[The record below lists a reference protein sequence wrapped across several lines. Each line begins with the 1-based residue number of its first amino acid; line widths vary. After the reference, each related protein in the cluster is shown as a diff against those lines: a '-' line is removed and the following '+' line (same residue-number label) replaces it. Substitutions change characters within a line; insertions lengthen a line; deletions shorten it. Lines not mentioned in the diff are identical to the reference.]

1 MECSLLHDVSQ
12 QLDESQY
19 MLRMADAKI
28 NNLQISIDYL
38 TMQLAR
44 YGCPCGE
51 GTCCHDPFQRQNLW
65 RIRAENE
72 ADMLVHGDH

>member
-1 MECSLLHDVSQ
+1 MECSMLNNVSQ
-12 QLDESQY
+12 QLEESQY

-28 NNLQISIDYL
+28 KNLQVSLDYL

-51 GTCCHDPFQRQNLW
+51 GCCHDPFQRQNLW
-65 RIRAENE
+65 RICAENE
-72 ADMLVHGDH
+72 ANALVHGAH